1 MLPLEMLVRKL
12 IVFVCFISTLG
23 FVYQAFIS
31 QTLATVLGALASLIV
46 FLTALANLI
55 SNKTKEKEV
64 SQTIGDNSSGIQV
77 GGNMTINEKDKK

>member
-1 MLPLEMLVRKL
+1 MLVRKL
-12 IVFVCFISTLG
+12 IVFVSFISTLG
-23 FVYQAFIS
+23 FGYQAFTS
-31 QTLATVLGALASLIV
+31 QTLATALAALASLVV
-46 FLTALANLI
+46 FLTALANLK

>member
-1 MLPLEMLVRKL
+1 MRKL
-12 IVFVCFISTLG
+12 IVFVSFISTLG
-23 FVYQAFIS
+23 FGYQAFTS
-31 QTLATVLGALASLIV
+31 QILSTVLAALASLVV
-46 FLTALANLI
+46 FLTALANMK